1 MFKKIRNK
9 TGHVLMR
16 AAEKLITG
24 RYEGAAG
31 GRRLGVWGAPFTGP
45 NAELDGS
52 IQTLRAR
59 SRDVIRN
66 NPHASS
72 AIESYVA
79 NIIGTGIVP
88 RWRIDDTTLKERIQ
102 SLWLAWTK
110 EADASGRMDFYGQQS
125 LVARAVMESG
135 EVLVRLCPR
144 RLNESLSVP
153 FQLQVIEADHLITDP
168 KETRNNN
175 SIDMGVEFNSKGKRV
190 AYHLHRNHPGE
201 KQLSVLESV
210 RIPAKDLLHIY
221 RVQRPGQIR
230 GVPWLTS
237 VLVRLHELDEYED
250 AEALRK
256 KTAALFAAFVT
267 RPVDDATSNIG
278 SDKGYDINGVPIAEI
293 QPGAVHY
300 LNSGENVE
308 FSEPADVG
316 NSYEVWLQQQLRS
329 IAAGI
334 GVTYEQLTGDLRGVN
349 YSSIRAGLLEF
360 RRRVESLQHQLMVVQ
375 FCQPVAMQW
384 LDYAVASGAIEIP
397 GYNQNRRKYLSIEWR
412 PPAWDWV
419 DPLKDVTANQLSV
432 RCGFKSRAQIVADLG
447 EDVETIDRQLA
458 EDHQRTESFGLKLDS
473 DPAQTNRSGT
483 VQNQVQQPTGGNTN
497 E

>member
-1 MFKKIRNK
+1 MMFRNIRKK
-9 TGHVLMR
+9 TGRVLMR
-16 AAEKLITG
+16 AAERLMTG
-24 RYEGAAG
+24 KYESAAS
-31 GRRLGVWGAPFTGP
+31 GRRLGVWGASLSGP

-88 RWRIDDTTLKERIQ
+88 RWRIDDAALKERIQ
-102 SLWLAWTK
+102 SLWLAWTQ
-110 EADASGRMDFYGQQS
+110 EADTSEKMDFYGLQS

-135 EVLVRLCPR
+135 EVLVRFHPR
-144 RLNESLSVP
+144 RLNERLQVP
-153 FQLQVIEADHLITDP
+153 FQLQVIEADHLIVDR
-168 KETRNNN
+168 KENLNAHT
-175 SIDMGVEFNSKGKRV
+175 IEMGVEINQKGKRV

-201 KQLSVLESV
+201 RQLSVLESV
-210 RIPAKDLLHIY
+210 RIPASDILHIY

-230 GVPWLTS
+230 GIPWLTN
-237 VLVRLHELDEYED
+237 VLIRLHDLDQYED
-250 AEALRK
+250 AETVRK
-256 KTAALFAAFVT
+256 KTAAMFAAFVT
-267 RPVDDATSNIG
+267 SPPDDTSSQIG
-278 SDKGYDINGVPIAEI
+278 SNEGVDRKGVPVSGIE
-293 QPGAVHY
+293 PGAVHY
-300 LNSGENVE
+300 LNAGESVQ
-308 FSEPADVG
+308 FSQPADVG
-316 NSYEVWLQQQLRS
+316 NSYEVWLKQQLRS

-360 RRRVESLQHQLMVVQ
+360 RRRVEALQHQLMVVQ
-375 FCQPVAMQW
+375 FCQPVAEQW
-384 LDYAVASGAIEIP
+384 LDYAVASGAINIP
-397 GYNQNRRKYLSIEWR
+397 DYNQNRANYLSIEWR

-447 EDVETIDRQLA
+447 EDIETIDHQLN
-458 EDHQRTESFGLKLDS
+458 EDHQRTESLGLKLDS
-473 DPAQTNRSGT
+473 DPTQTNRSGT
-483 VQNQVQQPTGGNTN
+483 VQNVVPQTGGNTN

>member
-1 MFKKIRNK
+1 MFKNIRKK
-9 TGHVLMR
+9 TGRILMH
-16 AAEKLITG
+16 AAEKLMTG
-24 RYEGAAG
+24 RYEGAAT
-31 GRRLGVWGAPFTGP
+31 GRRLGVWGAPLSGP
-45 NAELDGS
+45 NLELDGS

-79 NIIGTGIVP
+79 NMVGTGIVP
-88 RWRIDDTTLKERIQ
+88 RWRIDDALLKERIQ

-110 EADASGRMDFYGQQS
+110 EADTSGKMDFYGLQS

-135 EVLVRLCPR
+135 EVLVRFHPR
-144 RLNESLSVP
+144 RLNERLQVP
-153 FQLQVIEADHLITDP
+153 FQLQVIESDHLIMDG
-168 KETRNNN
+168 KETQNRNT
-175 SIDMGVEFNSKGKRV
+175 IDMGVEFNKKGKRV
-190 AYHLHRNHPGE
+190 AYHLHRTHPGE
-201 KQLSVLESV
+201 RQLSVLESV
-210 RIPAKDLLHIY
+210 RIPANDILHIY

-230 GVPWLTS
+230 GIPWMTN

-250 AEALRK
+250 AESLRK

-267 RPVDDATSNIG
+267 RPIDDAASNIG
-278 SDKGYDINGVPIAEI
+278 SNKGYDINGVPIASIE
-293 QPGAVHY
+293 PGAVHY
-300 LNSGENVE
+300 LSSGESVE
-308 FSEPADVG
+308 FSQPADVG
-316 NSYEVWLQQQLRS
+316 NSYEVWLKQQLRS

-375 FCQPVAMQW
+375 FCQPVAEQW
-384 LDYAVASGAIEIP
+384 LDYAVASGAIDIP
-397 GYNQNRRKYLSIEWR
+397 DYNKNRVKYLSIEWR

-447 EDVETIDRQLA
+447 EDIETIDRQLE
-458 EDHQRTESFGLKLDS
+458 EDHQRAESFGLKLDS

-483 VQNQVQQPTGGNTN
+483 VQNVVPQTGGNTN

>member
-1 MFKKIRNK
+1 MFKNIRKK
-9 TGHVLMR
+9 TGRILMH
-16 AAEKLITG
+16 AAEKLMTG
-24 RYEGAAG
+24 RYEGAAT
-31 GRRLGVWGAPFTGP
+31 GRRLGVWGAPLSGP
-45 NAELDGS
+45 NLELDGS

-79 NIIGTGIVP
+79 NMVGTGIVP
-88 RWRIDDTTLKERIQ
+88 RWRIDDALLKERIQ

-110 EADASGRMDFYGQQS
+110 EADTSGKMDFYGLQS

-135 EVLVRLCPR
+135 EVLVRFHPR
-144 RLNESLSVP
+144 RLNERLQVP
-153 FQLQVIEADHLITDP
+153 FQLQVIESDHLIMDG
-168 KETRNNN
+168 KETQNRNT
-175 SIDMGVEFNSKGKRV
+175 IDMGVEFNKKGKRV
-190 AYHLHRNHPGE
+190 AYHLHRTHPGE
-201 KQLSVLESV
+201 RQLSVLESV
-210 RIPAKDLLHIY
+210 RIPANDILHIY

-230 GVPWLTS
+230 GIPWMTN

-250 AEALRK
+250 AESLRK

-267 RPVDDATSNIG
+267 RPIDDAASNIG
-278 SDKGYDINGVPIAEI
+278 SNKGYDINGVPIASIE
-293 QPGAVHY
+293 PGAVHY
-300 LNSGENVE
+300 LSSGESVE
-308 FSEPADVG
+308 FSQPADVG
-316 NSYEVWLQQQLRS
+316 NSYEVWLKQQLRS

-375 FCQPVAMQW
+375 FCQPVAEQW
-384 LDYAVASGAIEIP
+384 LDYAVASGAIDIP
-397 GYNQNRRKYLSIEWR
+397 DYNQNRVKYLSIEWR

-447 EDVETIDRQLA
+447 EDIETIDRQLE
-458 EDHQRTESFGLKLDS
+458 EDHQRAESFGLKLDS

-483 VQNQVQQPTGGNTN
+483 VQNVVPQTGGNTN